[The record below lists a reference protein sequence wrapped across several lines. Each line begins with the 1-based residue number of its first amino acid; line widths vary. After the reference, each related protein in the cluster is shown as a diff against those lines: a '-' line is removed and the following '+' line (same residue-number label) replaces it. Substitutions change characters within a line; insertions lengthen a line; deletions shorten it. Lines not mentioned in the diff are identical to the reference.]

1 MKITKAELKQMIRE
15 VLLQE
20 RGASEPLDDTK
31 KQMLQSAVM
40 SAKRMSKGSGQPL
53 RPADVISVL
62 EKAKESHEKNIKD
75 EKLKREK
82 LAQVDAVINHVF
94 NKGL

>member
-1 MKITKAELKQMIRE
+1 MKITKAELKQMIKE
-15 VLLQE
+15 ALLQE
-20 RGASEPLDDTK
+20 RESSRQLTPGE

-62 EKAKESHEKNIKD
+62 EKSKESHEKNMKD
-75 EKLKREK
+75 AELKREK

>member
-1 MKITKAELKQMIRE
+1 MKITKSQLRQMIRE
-15 VLLQE
+15 ELLQE
-20 RGASEPLDDTK
+20 REASRQLTPSE
-31 KQMLQSAVM
+31 KQILQSAVM
-40 SAKRMSKGSGQPL
+40 SAKRMSKESGQPL
-53 RPADVISVL
+53 RSADVISVL
-62 EKAKESHEKNIKD
+62 EKSKKSHEKNMKD